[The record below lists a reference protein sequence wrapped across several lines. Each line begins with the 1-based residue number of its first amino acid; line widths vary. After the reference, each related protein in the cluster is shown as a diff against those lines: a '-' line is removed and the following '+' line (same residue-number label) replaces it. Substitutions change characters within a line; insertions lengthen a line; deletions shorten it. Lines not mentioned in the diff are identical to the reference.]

1 MSKYKHPSPNIKNPT
16 FNNMITIKN
25 LKKTYGNA
33 TVLNIE
39 NLEIQKGETFGL
51 VGNNGAGKTTLF
63 SLVLDLIQPTT
74 GFVSVDDIKVNESE
88 GWKNKVSAFID
99 ETFLI
104 GYLTPEEY
112 FYFIGELR
120 GQNKASVD
128 EFLKQFHDL
137 FNGEIVNS
145 GKYVRDLSKGNQ
157 KKVGI
162 VGALIGKPE
171 IIILDEPF
179 ANLDP
184 STQIKLKI
192 MIRDFAN
199 ENGVTFLI
207 SSHDLSHTTE
217 VCNRIVVVNKGE
229 VVRDIQTTPET
240 LQDLE
245 KYFADQVSLGKQ
257 EISTE
262 KTSL

>member
-1 MSKYKHPSPNIKNPT
+1 
-16 FNNMITIKN
+16 MITIHN
-25 LKKTYGNA
+25 LSKTYGTA
-33 TVLNIE
+33 TVLSIDS
-39 NLEIQKGETFGL
+39 LEIPKGETFGL

-63 SLVLDLIQPTT
+63 SLMLDLIQPST
-74 GFVSVDDIKVNESE
+74 GFVSIDDIKVNESE
-88 GWKNKVSAFID
+88 AWKSKVSAFVD
-99 ETFLI
+99 DTFLI

-128 EFLKQFHDL
+128 EFLKPFHDL
-137 FNGEIVNS
+137 FNGEILNS

-162 VGALIGKPE
+162 VGAIIGNPE

-184 STQIKLKI
+184 TTQIKLKN
-192 MIRDFAN
+192 MIKELSKQD
-199 ENGVTFLI
+199 GVTFLI

-217 VCNRIVVVNKGE
+217 VCNRIVVVNKGKM
-229 VVRDIQTTPET
+229 VKDIQTNPET

-245 KYFADQVSLGKQ
+245 QYFADQVSLQ
-257 EISTE
+257 S
-262 KTSL
+262 